1 MTALVLLTIVA
12 FFFAWKVFQLIVQA
26 VWWMVSV
33 FAALI
38 AVSLRVL
45 LR

>member
-1 MTALVLLTIVA
+1 MTALVLLTVVG
-12 FFFAWKVFQLIVQA
+12 FFLAWKVFQLIVQA
-26 VWWMVSV
+26 VWWTVTI